1 MKLLLDTCVWGG
13 TKTDLTAA
21 GYDVIWCGDWEQD
34 PGDEEII
41 ALACREQRILITLDK
56 DFGEL
61 AIVKGRLHSG
71 IIRLV
76 DIRAREQG
84 KYCLLVLERY
94 RRELLDGAI
103 VVLQA
108 NRIRIRPLAN
118 PNSEYILDT
127 YEDRVGS

>member
-13 TKTDLTAA
+13 AKADLVAA
-21 GYDVIWCGDWEQD
+21 GYDVVWCGDWEQD

-41 ALACREQRILITLDK
+41 ALAHREQRILITLDK

-61 AIVKGRLHSG
+61 AIVKRRPHSG

-76 DIRAREQG
+76 DIRARKQG
-84 KYCLLVLERY
+84 KHCLLVLERY

-103 VVLQA
+103 VTLQA
-108 NRIRIRPLAN
+108 NRIRIRPSAR
-118 PNSEYILDT
+118 PDPGNS
-127 YEDRVGS
+127 